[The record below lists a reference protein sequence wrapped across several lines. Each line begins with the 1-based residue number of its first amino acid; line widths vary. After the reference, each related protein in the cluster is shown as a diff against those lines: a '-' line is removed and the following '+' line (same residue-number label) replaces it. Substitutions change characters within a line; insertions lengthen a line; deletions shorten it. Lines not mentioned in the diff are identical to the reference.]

1 MDAEP
6 RETVREVVIKI
17 EKLGDIEK
25 VKISMIKYSCSCDND
40 LTEILLDDIS
50 EDISL
55 NVQND
60 FDKGTE
66 INLIYNELSYK
77 QIKDSIAKE
86 GKDDF
91 ELSNK
96 RQKILETQL
105 TKRVR

>member
-17 EKLGDIEK
+17 EKLRHIEK
-25 VKISMIKYSCSCDND
+25 VKISMIKYSCSWDND

-55 NVQND
+55 NVQNNV
-60 FDKGTE
+60 DKGTE

-77 QIKDSIAKE
+77 QIKDGVAKE

-91 ELSNK
+91 ELSKK
-96 RQKILETQL
+96 R
-105 TKRVR
+105 

>member
-17 EKLGDIEK
+17 EKLRDIEK
-25 VKISMIKYSCSCDND
+25 VKISMIKYSCSWDND

-55 NVQND
+55 NVQNNV
-60 FDKGTE
+60 DKGTE

-77 QIKDSIAKE
+77 QIKDSVEKE

-91 ELSNK
+91 ELSKK
-96 RQKILETQL
+96 R
-105 TKRVR
+105 